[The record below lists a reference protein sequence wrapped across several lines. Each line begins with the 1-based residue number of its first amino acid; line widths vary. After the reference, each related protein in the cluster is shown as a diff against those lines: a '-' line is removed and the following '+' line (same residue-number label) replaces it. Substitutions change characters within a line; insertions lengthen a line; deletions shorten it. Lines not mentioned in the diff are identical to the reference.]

1 MSYNRCLQI
10 FNAKYSCSNSTIK
23 VTTKFQQP
31 TSLLAQRE
39 LVVKQGLH
47 LGWKFQFGT
56 QHKYFF
62 YCTDSTPITIV
73 SIVSIC
79 QLPSSCLLLIQS
91 CPRMATML
99 KNANSWLSPRANLSL
114 CCWQNSIWQP
124 ANQVH
129 KYILWPKRQQF
140 RIWWFLSVF
149 IDLAVSLFFNVLVQN
164 IYFAMLSGRCQ
175 QKYPELS
182 FLSRHPHTSLR
193 PMCSFL
199 PWVSNSTNPK
209 WTPKICLKM
218 YCFTIP
224 KKLDQ
229 PTGWIHNCQI
239 THVTKHQFNNPA
251 RMLKVAILTWKEV
264 HPPKKVHHRFR
275 FGHGEAHI

>member
-56 QHKYFF
+56 QRKYFF

-73 SIVSIC
+73 SIVSIY
-79 QLPSSCLLLIQS
+79 QHPSSFLLLSQS

-129 KYILWPKRQQF
+129 KYILWPKKQQF

-164 IYFAMLSGRCQ
+164 IYFSCSLDAASKNTQCYLSSADTSTQ
-175 QKYPELS
+175 SSSYVFFSALS
-182 FLSRHPHTSLR
+182 LKIKK
-193 PMCSFL
+193 
-199 PWVSNSTNPK
+199 PK
-209 WTPKICLKM
+209 M
-218 YCFTIP
+218 
-224 KKLDQ
+224 
-229 PTGWIHNCQI
+229 N
-239 THVTKHQFNNPA
+239 A
-251 RMLKVAILTWKEV
+251 
-264 HPPKKVHHRFR
+264 
-275 FGHGEAHI
+275 

>member
-10 FNAKYSCSNSTIK
+10 FNAKSSCSNSTIK

-129 KYILWPKRQQF
+129 KYILWPKKQQF
-140 RIWWFLSVF
+140 RIWWFLSAS

-164 IYFAMLSGRCQ
+164 IYFSCSLDAASKNTQCYLSLADISTPVFFLCVLFC
-175 QKYPELS
+175 PES
-182 FLSRHPHTSLR
+182 QIKKNQNER
-193 PMCSFL
+193 
-199 PWVSNSTNPK
+199 
-209 WTPKICLKM
+209 LK
-218 YCFTIP
+218 F
-224 KKLDQ
+224 
-229 PTGWIHNCQI
+229 
-239 THVTKHQFNNPA
+239 A
-251 RMLKVAILTWKEV
+251 
-264 HPPKKVHHRFR
+264 
-275 FGHGEAHI
+275 

>member
-1 MSYNRCLQI
+1 MFYSWCLQI

-62 YCTDSTPITIV
+62 YYTDSTPITIV
-73 SIVSIC
+73 SKVSIC
-79 QLPSSCLLLIQS
+79 KLPSSFLRIS
-91 CPRMATML
+91 HNFPRMATML
-99 KNANSWLSPRANLSL
+99 KNANSWLGPRANLSL

-140 RIWWFLSVF
+140 RMWWFLSAF
-149 IDLAVSLFFNVLVQN
+149 IDLAVSLFFNVLVRKIFILFCSLDAASKNTQCYLSSAN
-164 IYFAMLSGRCQ
+164 TSTPVFFLCVLFCLESQIRQTRKERLKFA
-175 QKYPELS
+175 
-182 FLSRHPHTSLR
+182 
-193 PMCSFL
+193 
-199 PWVSNSTNPK
+199 
-209 WTPKICLKM
+209 
-218 YCFTIP
+218 
-224 KKLDQ
+224 
-229 PTGWIHNCQI
+229 
-239 THVTKHQFNNPA
+239 
-251 RMLKVAILTWKEV
+251 
-264 HPPKKVHHRFR
+264 
-275 FGHGEAHI
+275 